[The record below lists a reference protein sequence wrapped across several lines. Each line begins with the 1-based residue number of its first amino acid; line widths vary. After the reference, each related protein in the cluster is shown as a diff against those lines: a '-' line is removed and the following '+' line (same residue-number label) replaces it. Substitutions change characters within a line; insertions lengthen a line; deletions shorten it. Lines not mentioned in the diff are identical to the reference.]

1 MFYKKSCKYFTRKHE
16 KHNYFDISLLN
27 LNQPTTY
34 HLPLFKEKTKKHI
47 SKTSTI
53 TILHKQFKNNSKN
66 TNYCSVLNG
75 TILNGTILIPSI
87 ISIFK
92 ELIFRNNI
100 LSVVSIYGYKL
111 RRRCFGIT

>member
-1 MFYKKSCKYFTRKHE
+1 MFFWKSCKYFTRKHK

-27 LNQPTTY
+27 LNPLLTP
-34 HLPLFKEKTKKHI
+34 HSSLFKEKTKKQI
-47 SKTSTI
+47 SKISTI
-53 TILHKQFKNNSKN
+53 TIIHKQFKNNSKN
-66 TNYCSVLNG
+66 TDYCSVLNG

-87 ISIFK
+87 ISIFN

-111 RRRCFGIT
+111 RRRCFRIT